1 MRMDTKIDTIIVG
14 AGQAGLSLSY
24 YLKQAGREHLVLE
37 KAAQPVDAWRNQRW
51 DSFTLVTP
59 NWSFLVP
66 GAEYSGPEPGGYLS
80 KNEIVAHFDR
90 YVERNHFPV
99 RCEVTVSAVEA
110 GDNGSFTV
118 RANGDTWQ
126 ANRVVIATGSNSRS
140 KIPPF
145 ATAIGAG
152 IRQLESWQYRN
163 PGALAPGAVLVVGSG
178 QSGTQI
184 AQDLRLSG
192 RKVYLS
198 IGSTPMAPRRYR
210 GRDLFDWLVLIGFF
224 DRTAAMLPSP
234 EMRYFSPPMISGR
247 DGGQT
252 LNLHRFYREGV
263 TLAGHLRGI
272 EEGCLLFA
280 PDLKECLGK
289 SEQMGANMLKM
300 IDGFIQKSSA
310 GAPPAEVGE
319 SSRDAFAAPEVLSL
333 DVKETGITTI
343 IWAAG
348 YRFDFSL
355 VKFPVFDSAGFPI
368 TRGGVSPVP
377 GLYFV
382 GMPWMDQFK
391 TAFLVG
397 VGDNARHVAEDILK

>member
-1 MRMDTKIDTIIVG
+1 MDTKIDTVIVG
-14 AGQAGLSLSY
+14 AGQSGLSLSY

-37 KAAQPVDAWRNQRW
+37 KAAQPADAWRNQRW

-80 KNEIVAHFDR
+80 KNEIVAHFDS
-90 YVERNHFPV
+90 YVKRNQFPLH
-99 RCEVTVSAVEA
+99 CGVTVSAVEA
-110 GDNGSFTV
+110 GENGGFTV

-126 ANRVVIATGSNSRS
+126 ANHVAIATGANSRS

-145 ATAIGAG
+145 ASAIGPD

-163 PGALAPGAVLVVGSG
+163 PEALAPGGVLVVGSG

-184 AQDLRLSG
+184 AQDLRLAG
-192 RKVYLS
+192 RKVYLG

-210 GRDLFDWLVLIGFF
+210 GRDLFDWLVLVGFF
-224 DRTAAMLPSP
+224 DRTVAMLPSL

-263 TLAGHLRGI
+263 TLLGHLRGV
-272 EEGCLLFA
+272 EGSRLLFA

-300 IDGFIQKSSA
+300 IDGYIQKSGIAVPS
-310 GAPPAEVGE
+310 PEPTEL
-319 SSRDAFAAPEVLSL
+319 SQDAFAAPEVLSL
-333 DVKETGITTI
+333 DLKEAGITTI

-348 YRFDFSL
+348 YRFDFSP

-397 VGDNARHVAEDILK
+397 VGENARHVAEDILAK